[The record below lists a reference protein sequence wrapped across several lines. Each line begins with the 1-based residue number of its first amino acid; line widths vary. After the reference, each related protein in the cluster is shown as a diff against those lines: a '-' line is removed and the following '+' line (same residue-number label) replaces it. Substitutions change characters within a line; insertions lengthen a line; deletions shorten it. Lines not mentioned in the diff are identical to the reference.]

1 MDVLES
7 AEELLSFLDDE
18 DEEDDEE
25 DDEEREELRDEDDVL
40 DTLDVLVEDGDV
52 WVILELLMRPAPS
65 VAVIVPVLELDV
77 LDGVMIGSPS
87 SSVAV
92 NMPSLFILL
101 EIERMEARLP
111 SKVLSVRASVVD
123 GSPSSSYRVETGAT
137 IAVTGSPS

>member
-25 DDEEREELRDEDDVL
+25 DDEEREELREEDDVL

-92 NMPSLFILL
+92 NMPSLFKLL

-111 SKVLSVRASVVD
+111 SKVLSVRTSVVD
-123 GSPSSSYRVETGAT
+123 GSPSSSYRVE
-137 IAVTGSPS
+137 